1 MGLAVSTC
9 PPEPAPQ
16 IALLGCDWGL
26 DGSGGSGVCPQ
37 GLGDG
42 MGQLW
47 GSFEQTLVF
56 ICRKEMRD
64 AAGRGVLLL
73 PPEFQ
78 RTSELK

>member
-37 GLGDG
+37 VWV
-42 MGQLW
+42 MEW
-47 GSFEQTLVF
+47 GS
-56 ICRKEMRD
+56 CG
-64 AAGRGVLLL
+64 AALSKL
-73 PPEFQ
+73 
-78 RTSELK
+78 